1 MQDLFAKAEDLFAQG
16 KLEQARACFLDV
28 VNTDRENKEAFN
40 NLGVIEFKLDN
51 LEDALRHVSSALA
64 LDPEYRDAHD
74 NLVVIQNAI
83 DQRAAEKSRR
93 EELQPPAQTK
103 PVWQFPP
110 QSFSANPVERLNAL
124 VEEGNKQ
131 IEAGRFDLAE
141 ISFWRVAMMT
151 RYENR
156 ELLETMAGI
165 FQQSDNIPGI
175 KEVWKRAAAAALE
188 SNRLDDFLEY
198 NYISIYSEHLF
209 GKNPNYEFTSVDED
223 INAFIR
229 IAAKTHPLYQSNLQK
244 RKSTIAEGKLRVGF
258 VTEGLSQFQASVR
271 TYYPLTEYHNRDKY
285 EIYVYSRWWHGEEIA
300 KQHKYDTS
308 AEQLSSWGAKVRTPQ
323 QRLSP
328 MAQVEFINNA
338 IITDQIDA
346 LVYQTTYFVPGYNFL
361 SCIHPAPFQVSIAH
375 QQAEF
380 SHELDLVYAF
390 KKVPFETTTPTLPF
404 PMAHTRKTARETYKR
419 SDYNI
424 PEDAV
429 VMVSTAREMK
439 FHQPEFWHEMEK
451 TLRAFPKAC
460 YIPLGL
466 PSIKDYLPAE
476 LHKQV
481 ITLGY
486 RTDVLE
492 ILGLAD
498 IYVDTF
504 PMGTASS
511 VIEALQCGL
520 AAITMEP
527 DYATR
532 YSVSRERVSS
542 LWIKEPEVVIPAGD
556 LERWHNTLGRLISD
570 SHWRAQIAAQ
580 MLENSKLTEPQQVTR
595 DFFEGLE
602 SAYRKKMSK

>member
-1 MQDLFAKAEDLFAQG
+1 MQELFARAEDLFNQG
-16 KLEQARACFLDV
+16 KLEQAQACFLDIV
-28 VNTDRENKEAFN
+28 KKDKDNKEAFN
-40 NLGVIEFKLDN
+40 NLGVIAFKLDN
-51 LEDALRHVSSALA
+51 YEDALKHLSCALEI
-64 LDPEYRDAHD
+64 DPEYGDAHD
-74 NLVVIQNAI
+74 NLIIIQNAI
-83 DQRAAEKSRR
+83 DQRAAAKSQKDKMQTA
-93 EELQPPAQTK
+93 EEFK
-103 PVWQFPP
+103 PVWQFPRE
-110 QSFSANPVERLNAL
+110 SFSSSPVTRINTL

-131 IEAGRFDLAE
+131 IESGRFDLAR

-156 ELLETMAGI
+156 ELLETMTRI
-165 FQQSDNIPGI
+165 LQQSDNIPAI
-175 KEVWKRAAAAALE
+175 KEVWKRAAVAALE

-198 NYISIYSEHLF
+198 NYLSIYSEHLF

-223 INAFIR
+223 INAYIR
-229 IAAKTHPLYQSNLQK
+229 IAAKSHPLYKSNLQK
-244 RKSTIAEGKLRVGF
+244 RKNKAAPGKLRVGF

-271 TYYPLTEYHNRDKY
+271 TYYPLTENHDREKY

-300 KQHKYDTS
+300 KQHKYETT
-308 AEQLSSWGAKVRTPQ
+308 AKELLSWGAQVRTPQ
-323 QRLSP
+323 ERLSP

-338 IITDQIDA
+338 IIEDQIDA
-346 LVYQTTYFVPGYNFL
+346 LVFQTTYFVPGYNFL
-361 SCIHPAPFQVSIAH
+361 SCIHPAPFQAAIAH

-380 SHELDLVYAF
+380 SHELDLAYAF
-390 KKVPFETTTPTLPF
+390 KKVPFETPYPTLPF
-404 PMAHTRKTARETYKR
+404 PMAHTRKTAKETYKR
-419 SDYNI
+419 ADYNI

-439 FHQPEFWHEMEK
+439 FHQPSFWREMEK
-451 TLRAFPKAC
+451 TLRAYPQAY

-466 PSIKDYLPAE
+466 PAIKDYLPPD
-476 LHKQV
+476 LHERV

-492 ILGLAD
+492 ILGMAD

-542 LWIKEPEVVIPAGD
+542 AYGSRNRKWLFRPVI
-556 LERWHNTLGRLISD
+556 
-570 SHWRAQIAAQ
+570 
-580 MLENSKLTEPQQVTR
+580 
-595 DFFEGLE
+595 
-602 SAYRKKMSK
+602 